1 MSCSHGFKILNYCWQ
16 LLKEGLSL
24 FNDTCY
30 TLENPIMEKTHVYC
44 SARFLTQNCIYCSFL
59 LTLNSFSS
67 VLLCLESTTVR
78 ITKLFTDHIVW
89 FDYSIFASSNEA
101 SSQMALFVSCS
112 QQVCNPIFNWGQ
124 AYVLPLVNGKHNP

>member
-1 MSCSHGFKILNYCWQ
+1 
-16 LLKEGLSL
+16 
-24 FNDTCY
+24 
-30 TLENPIMEKTHVYC
+30 MEKTCVYC
-44 SARFLTQNCIYCSFL
+44 SACFLTQNCIYCSFL

-67 VLLCLESTTVR
+67 VLLCLESTAVR

-124 AYVLPLVNGKHNP
+124 AYVLPLGNGRHDP

>member
-1 MSCSHGFKILNYCWQ
+1 MSCCHGFKILNYCWQ

-30 TLENPIMEKTHVYC
+30 TLENPIMEKTCVYLLC
-44 SARFLTQNCIYCSFL
+44 PFSYPKLIYCSFL

-101 SSQMALFVSCS
+101 SSQMALSLSCS

-124 AYVLPLVNGKHNP
+124 ANVLPLVNGRHDP

>member
-101 SSQMALFVSCS
+101 SHKWLFLSLAPSKFVTLFSIGDKLMYCL
-112 QQVCNPIFNWGQ
+112 W
-124 AYVLPLVNGKHNP
+124 